1 MRLARNLPRL
11 ALATFLSTTLIAAV
25 ALGRDER
32 RGERIRGDDDA
43 IIVPRS
49 VVGERVA
56 IESYD
61 PDTTGSMGKVPV
73 RTGRHCDRL
82 SFYPENRP
90 EMQFQEAC

>member
-32 RGERIRGDDDA
+32 RGERMRGDDDP

-49 VVGERVA
+49 VAAERGA
-56 IESYD
+56 IESFD
-61 PDTTGSMGKVPV
+61 PETTGSIGKVPI
-73 RTGRHCDRL
+73 RTARDCNRL
-82 SFYPENRP
+82 GFYRENRP

>member
-32 RGERIRGDDDA
+32 RGERTRGDDDP

-49 VVGERVA
+49 VAGERVA

-61 PDTTGSMGKVPV
+61 PEITGSIGKVPG
-73 RTGRHCDRL
+73 RTGRDCNRL
-82 SFYPENRP
+82 AFYPANRP